1 VEQRDLI
8 EPMKLNPLQLNER
21 AQRLCDALTQR
32 DLIVA
37 DDKRARAATK
47 DEVENLDKVISRLRA
62 EIRESRPS
70 GYTATFTNIEDGPVH
85 DGPAGGE
92 DAG

>member
-1 VEQRDLI
+1 MTEIQQNLI

-21 AQRLCDALTQR
+21 AQRLCDALTER

-37 DDKRARAATK
+37 DDKRARTATK
-47 DEVENLDKVISRLRA
+47 EAVESLDKTISRLRA

-70 GYTATFTNIEDGPVH
+70 GATVTFTNIEEGAVYDGGDV
-85 DGPAGGE
+85 A
-92 DAG
+92 